1 MRMTNVTGGQLEK
14 DRSNSPEDSF
24 SRCTVTYEAN
34 GDEKHF
40 SVLYPLIFEDKAKDE
55 GLFTSDEPVPEMI
68 AVCFFERYP
77 ERKRVYVSD
86 EAEFLEALR
95 AMDKE
100 QIVSKLNEINRNS
113 Y

>member
-1 MRMTNVTGGQLEK
+1 MQITNIAGGQLEK

-24 SRCTVTYEAN
+24 SRCTVSYEAE

-55 GLFTSDEPVPEMI
+55 GLFTADEPVREMI

-77 ERKRVYVSD
+77 KRKRVYVSD
-86 EAEFLEALR
+86 EAEFLEALKS
-95 AMDKE
+95 MDKE
-100 QIVSKLNEINRNS
+100 RIVSKLNEINRNAH
-113 Y
+113 